1 MMDRLVSSNMKKIVL
16 AVMLVSVAPPVFAQ
30 GIWDTLTCKQ
40 VKLKA
45 ANNRTVLVRRL
56 TGEVLYAK
64 QYDGSWVKVTS
75 DQKRNYQSMYKNQIR
90 SKK

>member
-1 MMDRLVSSNMKKIVL
+1 MRKIVMTL
-16 AVMLVSVAPPVFAQ
+16 ILLSAAAPAFALGPVDAM
-30 GIWDTLTCKQ
+30 TCKQ

-64 QYDGSWVKVTS
+64 QYDGSWVEVTAE
-75 DQKRNYQSMYKNQIR
+75 QKRKYQNLYNDQVHPEK
-90 SKK
+90 

>member
-1 MMDRLVSSNMKKIVL
+1 MNDRIMKPRMKRIIMTI
-16 AVMLVSVAPPVFAQ
+16 MLLSFTPPAFAQ
-30 GIWDTLTCKQ
+30 GIVDTLTCKQ

>member
-1 MMDRLVSSNMKKIVL
+1 MTILL
-16 AVMLVSVAPPVFAQ
+16 LSVATPVFAQ
-30 GIWDTLTCKQ
+30 NFVDTLTCKQ

-64 QYDGSWVKVTS
+64 QYDGTWVKVKD
-75 DQKRNYQSMYKNQIR
+75 DQKRNYQSMYRNQTHPA
-90 SKK
+90 K

>member
-1 MMDRLVSSNMKKIVL
+1 MMDRLLSSNMKKIVL
-16 AVMLVSVAPPVFAQ
+16 AVMLVSVAPPAFAQ
-30 GIWDTLTCKQ
+30 GIVDTLTCKQ

>member
-1 MMDRLVSSNMKKIVL
+1 MKKLIMTILLVSL
-16 AVMLVSVAPPVFAQ
+16 TTPAFAQ
-30 GIWDTLTCKQ
+30 NIVDTLTCKQ

-64 QYDGSWVKVTS
+64 QYDGSWVKVKG
-75 DQKRNYQSMYKNQIR
+75 DQKRNYQSMYKNQLR
-90 SKK
+90 SKKK

>member
-1 MMDRLVSSNMKKIVL
+1 MRSMMKKLIMTL
-16 AVMLVSVAPPVFAQ
+16 MLLSVAVPAFALGPVDAM
-30 GIWDTLTCKQ
+30 TCKQ

-64 QYDGSWVKVTS
+64 QYDGSWVKVEG
-75 DQKRNYQSMYKNQIR
+75 DKKEKYQSLYNAQVHPK
-90 SKK
+90 